1 MPVAAGEC
9 VLKAPDAWFNTAD
22 YSVPLL
28 VLFGVGCVGWVVAYV
43 AIVRNALRNRFLEI
57 PAGAVVAN
65 IAWEFVW
72 GFLYP
77 NELGRAFSWGYRIW
91 FFFDL
96 AIVYLLF
103 KYGHKQIGT
112 GDETTSSGAAPAA
125 DRLAELR
132 AVFRPACAFGIA
144 AWAVAIYFFVGECY
158 DTGYG
163 AISGYILNTM
173 MSALYVVIILR
184 HGRLY
189 DFSLLVAWSK
199 MLGTALLTVFNFV
212 VQWTNPYLLFLC
224 LMTLALDLLYIGL
237 FYAIRS
243 GRAGSLAAAARGEA
257 AR

>member
-1 MPVAAGEC
+1 MPVATTQ
-9 VLKAPDAWFNTAD
+9 WFNTTQ
-22 YSVPLL
+22 YPVPLL
-28 VLFGVGCVGWVVAYV
+28 VLFGVGCFGWVVAYV

-77 NELGRAFSWGYRIW
+77 NELGRFFSWGYRVW

-103 KYGHKQIGT
+103 RWGDKQT
-112 GDETTSSGAAPAA
+112 AL
-125 DRLAELR
+125 RELK
-132 AVFRPACAFGIA
+132 AIFRPACAFGIA
-144 AWAVAIYFFVGECY
+144 AWAVSIYFFVGEGY

-184 HGRLY
+184 HGELY
-189 DFSLLVAWSK
+189 EFSLVVGWSK
-199 MLGTALLTVFNFV
+199 MLGTALLTVFNFI
-212 VQWTNPYLLFLC
+212 VQGGNPYLLLLC
-224 LMTLALDLLYIGL
+224 LLTLVLDLLYIGL
-237 FYAIRS
+237 FYLIRS
-243 GRAGSLAAAARGEA
+243 GRAAGLVSATHEA
-257 AR
+257 GR

>member
-1 MPVAAGEC
+1 MPVATTE
-9 VLKAPDAWFNTAD
+9 WFNTSE

-28 VLFGVGCVGWVVAYV
+28 VLFGVGCFGWVVAYV
-43 AIVRNALRNRFLEI
+43 AIVKNTLRNGFLEI

-77 NELGRAFSWGYRIW
+77 NELGRFFSWGYRVW

-103 KYGHKQIGT
+103 RHGHLQV
-112 GDETTSSGAAPAA
+112 E
-125 DRLAELR
+125 LAELK
-132 AVFRPACAFGIA
+132 AIFRPACVFGIA
-144 AWAVAIYFFVGECY
+144 AWAVGVYFFVGEGY

-173 MSALYVVIILR
+173 MSALYVVLILR
-184 HGRLY
+184 HGHLQ

-212 VQWTNPYLLFLC
+212 VQSGNPYLLALC
-224 LMTLALDLLYIGL
+224 LLTLALDLLYIGI

-243 GRAGSLAAAARGEA
+243 GRGAELAAAAREA
-257 AR
+257 A

>member
-1 MPVAAGEC
+1 MGMPVDSG
-9 VLKAPDAWFNTAD
+9 VWFNTGQ
-22 YSVPLL
+22 YPVPLL
-28 VLFGVGCVGWVVAYV
+28 ILFGVGCFGWVVAYV
-43 AIVRNALRNRFLEI
+43 AIVRNALRNQFLEI

-77 NELGRAFSWGYRIW
+77 NSLGRFFSWGYRIW

-103 KYGHKQIGT
+103 RFGDRQI
-112 GDETTSSGAAPAA
+112 DLP
-125 DRLAELR
+125 DLK
-132 AVFRPACAFGIA
+132 AVFRPACVFGIA
-144 AWAVAIYFFVGECY
+144 AWALGIYFFVGEGY

-173 MSALYVVIILR
+173 MSALYVVVILR
-184 HGRLY
+184 HGHLH
-189 DFSLLVAWSK
+189 DFSLVVAWSK

-212 VQWTNPYLLFLC
+212 VQAGNPYLLLLC
-224 LMTLALDLLYIGL
+224 LLTLALDLLYIGL

-243 GRAGSLAAAARGEA
+243 GRAAALLAATREGAAR
-257 AR
+257 

>member
-1 MPVAAGEC
+1 MPVATTE
-9 VLKAPDAWFNTAD
+9 WFNTAR
-22 YSVPLL
+22 YPVPLL
-28 VLFGVGCVGWVVAYV
+28 ILFGVGCFGWVVAYV

-77 NELGRAFSWGYRIW
+77 NELGRFFSWGYRIW

-96 AIVYLLF
+96 GIVYMLF
-103 KYGHKQIGT
+103 RYGDKQV
-112 GDETTSSGAAPAA
+112 
-125 DRLAELR
+125 ELPELK
-132 AVFRPACAFGIA
+132 AIFRPACVFGIA
-144 AWAVAIYFFVGECY
+144 AWAFGIYFFVGEGY

-184 HGRLY
+184 HGHLV
-189 DFSLLVAWSK
+189 DFSLVVAWSK
-199 MLGTALLTVFNFV
+199 MLGTALLTVFNFL
-212 VQWTNPYLLFLC
+212 VQPGNPYLLLLC
-224 LMTLALDLLYIGL
+224 LLTLALDLLYIGL

-243 GRAGSLAAAARGEA
+243 GRAGALEA
-257 AR
+257 ATREGAA

>member
-1 MPVAAGEC
+1 MPVATTE
-9 VLKAPDAWFNTAD
+9 WFNTSQYPAT
-22 YSVPLL
+22 LL
-28 VLFGVGCVGWVVAYV
+28 ILFGVGCFGWVVAYV

-77 NELGRAFSWGYRIW
+77 NELGRFFSWGYRVW

-103 KYGHKQIGT
+103 RW
-112 GDETTSSGAAPAA
+112 GA
-125 DRLAELR
+125 RQVELPELK
-132 AVFRPACAFGIA
+132 AIFRPACVFGIA
-144 AWAVAIYFFVGECY
+144 AWAVGIYFFVGEGY

-184 HGRLY
+184 HGQLH

-199 MLGTALLTVFNFV
+199 MLGTALLTVFNFI
-212 VQWTNPYLLFLC
+212 VQPHNPYLLFLC
-224 LMTLALDLLYIGL
+224 LLTLALDLLYIGL
-237 FYAIRS
+237 FYGVRS
-243 GRAGSLAAAARGEA
+243 GRAADLAAATREGAR
-257 AR
+257 

>member
-1 MPVAAGEC
+1 MPVA
-9 VLKAPDAWFNTAD
+9 PTAWFNTTD

-28 VLFGVGCVGWVVAYV
+28 VLFGVGCFGWVVAYV
-43 AIVRNALRNRFLEI
+43 AIVRNAWRNQFLEI

-72 GFLYP
+72 GFLFP
-77 NELGRAFSWGYRIW
+77 NSLGRFFSWGYRVW

-103 KYGHKQIGT
+103 RF
-112 GDETTSSGAAPAA
+112 GD
-125 DRLAELR
+125 RQVELPDLK
-132 AVFRPACAFGIA
+132 AVFRPACVFGIA
-144 AWAVAIYFFVGECY
+144 AWAVGLYFFVGEGY

-184 HGRLY
+184 HGHLFE
-189 DFSLLVAWSK
+189 FSLLVAWSK
-199 MLGTALLTVFNFV
+199 MLGTAFLTIFNFI
-212 VQWTNPYLLFLC
+212 VQAQNPYLLVLC
-224 LMTLALDLLYIGL
+224 LLTLALDLLYIGL

-243 GRAGSLAAAARGEA
+243 GRAADLVAASREQVAR
-257 AR
+257 

>member
-1 MPVAAGEC
+1 MPVATTE
-9 VLKAPDAWFNTAD
+9 WFNTQK

-28 VLFGVGCVGWVVAYV
+28 VLFGVGCFGWVVAYV
-43 AIVRNALRNRFLEI
+43 AIVKNALRNRFLEI

-77 NELGRAFSWGYRIW
+77 NELGRFFSWGYRTW
-91 FFFDL
+91 FVFDL
-96 AIVYLLF
+96 AIVWLLF
-103 KYGHKQIGT
+103 RF
-112 GDETTSSGAAPAA
+112 GDRQVDLP
-125 DRLAELR
+125 DLR
-132 AVFRPACAFGIA
+132 AVFRPACVFGVA
-144 AWAVAIYFFVGECY
+144 AWAVGIYFFVGEGY

-184 HGRLY
+184 HGHLY

-212 VQWTNPYLLFLC
+212 VQAGNPYLLLLC
-224 LMTLALDLLYIGL
+224 LLTLALDLLYIGL

-243 GRAGSLAAAARGEA
+243 GRAADLVAAAAGEA